1 MMVSSRDY
9 RLTIF
14 IEECV
19 IFVVLEF
26 VYLCTP
32 MYTLQNFVCIVCSS

>member
-14 IEECV
+14 IEKCV

-26 VYLCTP
+26 VYFVYSYVHTAEFC
-32 MYTLQNFVCIVCSS
+32 MYSL